1 MMWLTGVL
9 FILFMAIGMPVG
21 FVIAISSLAYF
32 FTSDYLP
39 LAIAFQKFSAP
50 TQSFPMIAV
59 PLFILVGNLLTRTGI
74 TERLLDFARL
84 LTGWMIGGLAQI
96 NVLLAMLMGGV
107 AGSAVADASMQ
118 SRMLGFSMI
127 ERGYPRAY
135 TAVVIAFAS
144 LITATLPP
152 SILLILFGF
161 VGNVSIGK
169 LFLAGVIPGFLL
181 TVTLMVTNYI
191 MARRMKIKPETLT
204 KPTFKEVAVSFRRGF
219 WALIFPV
226 ILIVVIRLGL
236 FTTSEAGAFIV
247 LYAMVIGGLVYKE
260 LTWQGILETLTET
273 LSDLGIVML
282 LVMAAFILGHI
293 SVLDQLPQAMTE
305 VITEFT
311 ENPTGI
317 ILLIFIL
324 VLVIG
329 MVLDASPLILLLTP
343 ILLPIVT
350 EIGYDP
356 IHFGIMF
363 ITLTLLGANT
373 PPVGICMYTVC
384 GILKC
389 DTTQF
394 MRASL
399 PYLLAFLIF
408 ETLLFV
414 FPQIVMFLPD
424 LLMP

>member
-1 MMWLTGVL
+1 MMWLTAVL
-9 FILFMAIGMPVG
+9 FLILLIMGMPVG

-32 FTSDYLP
+32 FTADFLP
-39 LAIAFQKFSAP
+39 LGIAFQKFAAP

-84 LTGWMIGGLAQI
+84 LTGWMIGGLAQV

-127 ERGYPRAY
+127 KRGYPRAY

-169 LFLAGVIPGFLL
+169 LFLAGVVPGILL
-181 TVTLMVTNYI
+181 TTTLMITNYF
-191 MARRMKIKPETLT
+191 MARKINLAPEMVNKPD
-204 KPTFKEVAVSFRRGF
+204 FREVAVSFRRGF
-219 WALIFPV
+219 WALMFPV
-226 ILIVVIRLGL
+226 ILLVVIRMGL

-247 LYAMVIGGLVYKE
+247 LYAIIVGSLVYKE
-260 LTWQGILETLTET
+260 LTWRGLLDTLTET
-273 LSDLGIVML
+273 ISDLGIVML

-293 SVLDQLPQAMTE
+293 SVLDQLPQSMTE
-305 VITEFT
+305 FITDFT
-311 ENPTGI
+311 ESQVGI
-317 ILLIFIL
+317 MLLIFLLIL
-324 VLVIG
+324 IVG
-329 MVLDASPLILLLTP
+329 MVFDASVIILLLTP
-343 ILLPIVT
+343 ILLPIVV

-356 IHFGIMF
+356 IHFGIIF
-363 ITLTLLGANT
+363 VTLTLLGANT

-389 DTTQF
+389 DTTEF
-394 MRASL
+394 MKASM
-399 PYLLAFLIF
+399 PYLIAFLTFVGI
-408 ETLLFV
+408 LFV
-414 FPQIVMFLPD
+414 FPQTVMFLPN